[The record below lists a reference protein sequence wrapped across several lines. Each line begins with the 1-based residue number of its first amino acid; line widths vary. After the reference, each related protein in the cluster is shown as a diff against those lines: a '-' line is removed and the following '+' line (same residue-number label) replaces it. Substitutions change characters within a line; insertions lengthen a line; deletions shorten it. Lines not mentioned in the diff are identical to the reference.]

1 MLLRDDAGLAFVNYA
16 EVASTNMAILVLDVP
31 AESLEEVQEALHL
44 VPDVVAVDAKK
55 EARLLRLVYE
65 SSSMYAPLAAWLL
78 DAARGGVTVVTLA
91 FVEVEWIIGRELP
104 ATAW

>member
-1 MLLRDDAGLAFVNYA
+1 MNYA

-65 SSSMYAPLAAWLL
+65 SSSMYAPLAA
-78 DAARGGVTVVTLA
+78 
-91 FVEVEWIIGRELP
+91 
-104 ATAW
+104 